1 MRTFY
6 EVEQAINKKADQWEL
21 QNVKNE
27 NDRLK
32 NQINDLE
39 RKIQNSE
46 NNLLTAN
53 QKMDALLDFLISE
66 EGVWN
71 GDLDQLHNI
80 KAQY

>member
-6 EVEQAINKKADQWEL
+6 EVEQAIGKKADQWEL

-53 QKMDALLDFLISE
+53 QKMDVLLDFLIE
-66 EGVWN
+66 N
-71 GDLDQLHNI
+71 GKFENDNQLHNI
-80 KAQY
+80 KSQY